1 MRTIKL
7 RNPDLPSK
15 LPSQITPNQLQD
27 NSASHSKL
35 TANYSKLTERTVNLS
50 KKVSPPSNPS
60 PTITLP
66 QVKRPWV
73 ADSNEL
79 ETKPATKKIILTPQN
94 LTPHPPSD
102 HASKLKQFNKSESN
116 KNLSYYGLV
125 PGVIQELLKGAA
137 VEIFVVQ
144 VCFFIWSYID

>member
-15 LPSQITPNQLQD
+15 LPSQISPNQLQD
-27 NSASHSKL
+27 NSNL

-79 ETKPATKKIILTPQN
+79 ETKPATKKINLTPQ
-94 LTPHPPSD
+94 SD
-102 HASKLKQFNKSESN
+102 HAAKLKQFNKTESN

-125 PGVIQELLKGAA
+125 PGVIQELLKGAD
-137 VEIFVVQ
+137 VETFVVQ
-144 VCFFIWSYID
+144 VCS